1 MADVKQKIGQW
12 WLYTVLHTPDVIIES
27 VEFVSIL
34 SIQDGFQ
41 PGLKCVAIEIS
52 GANPLPY
59 IISSNSTA
67 VFLSK
72 SILKSPERY
81 TLVRGSFWSIKL
93 SSEKNKVVSPLG
105 GLYRGGGGVT
115 VRFVLNSKKTKT
127 DKDKTDKNRT
137 KRTKN
142 RTKRTK
148 IGQNGQK

>member
-12 WLYTVLHTPDVIIES
+12 WLDTVLHTPDVIIES

-34 SIQDGFQ
+34 SIQDGLQ
-41 PGLKCVAIEIS
+41 PGLKCVTIEIS

-93 SSEKNKVVSPLG
+93 SLEKNKVVSPLG
-105 GLYRGGGGVT
+105 GLYNTPTIIG
-115 VRFVLNSKKTKT
+115 FSALLIEMNSDPKFEEL
-127 DKDKTDKNRT
+127 
-137 KRTKN
+137 
-142 RTKRTK
+142 
-148 IGQNGQK
+148 